1 MTKRTFAT
9 VLGAIVALVLTCC
22 AISAQ
27 QTWPARPVR
36 LVVGYGAGGAVD
48 MPARFIAEKLSAA
61 LGQRVFVENK
71 AGAAGMLAA
80 RDVLSQP
87 PDGHT
92 LLLCS
97 HFESLNTVF
106 HKNAGFKLSDVAPVS
121 LIVKYYYALSF
132 ANSLPPRTLAEF
144 VAYGRSHPG
153 EINYATLGS
162 GSAQEI
168 MARQLA
174 EVAGIEMTRI
184 PFRGGPEIAQEMVA
198 GRVHFYVAPTLT
210 IMPQYEAKQLKV
222 LAVSSPERL
231 ASFPG
236 VPTLKESGFDFV
248 RFGWL
253 GICVRSGTDH
263 AIIARLNSVV
273 AAVVATPEYRKL
285 VEGGGYL
292 AVSSSP
298 EELQAVL
305 TETAADGQAAVQKYN
320 LQVED

>member
-1 MTKRTFAT
+1 
-9 VLGAIVALVLTCC
+9 
-22 AISAQ
+22 
-27 QTWPARPVR
+27 
-36 LVVGYGAGGAVD
+36 
-48 MPARFIAEKLSAA
+48 MPARFIAEQLTTA
-61 LGQRVFVENK
+61 LGERVFVENK
-71 AGAAGMLAA
+71 PGAAGMLAA

-87 PDGHT
+87 ADGHT

-97 HFESLNTVF
+97 HFEALNTVF
-106 HKNAGFKLSDVAPVS
+106 HKRAGFNLADVAPVS
-121 LIVKYYYALSF
+121 LIVKYYYALAF
-132 ANSLPPRTLAEF
+132 ANSLPPRTLEEF
-144 VAYGRSHPG
+144 VEYGRSHPG
-153 EINYATLGS
+153 EMNYATLGS

-174 EVAGIEMTRI
+174 DVAGIQMTRI

-210 IMPQYEAKQLKV
+210 IMAQYEAKQLKV
-222 LAVSSPERL
+222 LALSSPDRL

-253 GICVRSGTDH
+253 GICARTGTDQ
-263 AIIARLNSVV
+263 AIIDRLNSLV
-273 AAVVATPEYRKL
+273 ATIVATPEYRKL
-285 VEGGGYL
+285 VVGGGYL

-298 EELQAVL
+298 KELQAVL
-305 TETAADGQAAVQKYN
+305 METAGDGRAAVQKYN